1 MTSQS
6 SLNLDSYFREISSAM
21 ICKSSVK
28 KAFLAQLKERI
39 NEFVEE
45 NRPAST
51 ADIAA
56 HFGQPAEIAQAFL
69 ETTEPSQL
77 KKAMNWKK
85 VVLIGVVAALL
96 IWAGV
101 ALAGFVDGRSSTKG
115 HYTDHGIVYGSQET
129 EVHSQ

>member
-28 KAFLAQLKERI
+28 KAFLAELKDRI

-45 NRPAST
+45 NRLAST

-101 ALAGFVDGRSSTKG
+101 ALAGLANSHYNARGFVSD
-115 HYTDHGIVYGSQET
+115 YGVVDET
-129 EVHSQ
+129 PQTGG